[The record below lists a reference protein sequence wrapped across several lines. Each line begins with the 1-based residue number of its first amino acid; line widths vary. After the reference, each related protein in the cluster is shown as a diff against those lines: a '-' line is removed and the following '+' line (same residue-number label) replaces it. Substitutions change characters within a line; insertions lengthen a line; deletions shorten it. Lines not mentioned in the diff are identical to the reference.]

1 VQESYLKK
9 GEIETRVYENMFRI
23 YNARLARVEEELLFL
38 EAKQFIRGKGLP
50 SKKSLMRGIK
60 K

>member
-38 EAKQFIRGKGLP
+38 EAKQFLKRKDIP
-50 SKKSLMRGIK
+50 SKAKLMRGIK

>member
-38 EAKQFIRGKGLP
+38 EAKQFIKAKNVPYKRTLRGLK
-50 SKKSLMRGIK
+50 R
-60 K
+60 